1 MFEIEPAIGV
11 TVLITIVSLSAW
23 VGSLSQKVKGNRADI
38 DKNEQAS
45 IMAFN
50 TLKKENNDSHE
61 KLFDKV
67 DDIGNRLSEIKGV
80 VDSIKK
86 NGSG

>member
-11 TVLITIVSLSAW
+11 TVLITIVSLAAW
-23 VGSLSQKVKGNRADI
+23 VGALGQKVKGNRTDI

-61 KLFDKV
+61 KLFDKC